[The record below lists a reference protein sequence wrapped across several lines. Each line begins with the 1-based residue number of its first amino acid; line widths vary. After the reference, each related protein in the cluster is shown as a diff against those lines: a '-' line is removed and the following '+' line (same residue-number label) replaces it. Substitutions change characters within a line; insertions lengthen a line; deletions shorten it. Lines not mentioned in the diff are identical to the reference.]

1 MVANFSQW
9 AKNLSLAI
17 LVVSLLEMLIPNN
30 KTKKYVKMAM
40 GLYILFNIISP
51 FLEKNISINW
61 EQIIEKN
68 AGIET
73 CQTSSQEILD
83 QTSMNQRL
91 KQICEQELEKDIVK
105 KLGEKGYNVTDCK
118 VDANL
123 SEKEKETDI
132 KSIQITV
139 EKQEQ
144 TTKQEDVEYKI
155 VNEIQ
160 KIKKV
165 QIGQTVIQQDSKEG
179 VEKRN
184 ISNEDKQ
191 VIQKFLSE
199 EYGVKEKCLRI
210 N

>member
-1 MVANFSQW
+1 MIASFSQW

-17 LVVSLLEMLIPNN
+17 LVVSLLEMLLPNN

-51 FLEKNISINW
+51 FLVDNISINL
-61 EQIIEKN
+61 EQIIEEN
-68 AGIET
+68 ASKGT
-73 CQTSSQEILD
+73 SQVSSQEIID
-83 QTSMNQRL
+83 QTSMTKRL
-91 KQICEQELEKDIVK
+91 KQICEEELEKDIKK
-105 KLGEKGYNVTDCK
+105 KLEEKGYNVTECK

-123 SEKEKETDI
+123 SEKENETEI

-144 TTKQEDVEYKI
+144 TAKQEDVEDKI
-155 VNEIQ
+155 VSEIQ

-165 QIGQTVIQQDSKEG
+165 QIGQNGTEEKQEG
-179 VEKRN
+179 SENNN
-184 ISNEDKQ
+184 ISNTEKKE
-191 VIQKFLSE
+191 IQKFLSE

>member
-179 VEKRN
+179 VEKSN